1 MVMTTAERAEQIV
14 ERCRALTAI
23 TDVAGETTRTF
34 LSPAMRRCNE
44 MVAEWMRSSGMT
56 VRMDAVGNLRGLLP
70 AGDGSARRLVIA
82 SHLDTVPNAGA
93 FDGVLGVMLGL
104 AVVEAVRDTSLPF
117 AVEVIGF
124 SEEEGVRFSAPFIG
138 SRGFVGTLDE
148 ALLSRVDADGVS
160 VREAIRA
167 YGLTTDSFDDAR
179 FAAETFAYLEF
190 HIEQGPL
197 LESLEKPLGVV
208 DAIVGQSRYE
218 VVFEGEANHAGTT
231 PMHLRHDAL
240 AAAAEWITTTEAYAA
255 HPNRVVA
262 TVGKLNVSP
271 GAVNVIAGE
280 VRTTLDVRSADDRS
294 RQVAAESL
302 IRAAEES
309 GQRRGVRVK
318 STLHME
324 QSAVA
329 MDEQLTA
336 SLAEA
341 VSTRGVNAVRMVSG
355 AGHDAM
361 IVAPHVPA
369 TMLFLRS
376 PRGLS
381 HHPDEAVVVED
392 VRLALESGV
401 ALLRSLGQAHIEE
414 KNNAATR

>member
-1 MVMTTAERAEQIV
+1 MQ
-14 ERCRALTAI
+14 
-23 TDVAGETTRTF
+23 
-34 LSPAMRRCNE
+34 
-44 MVAEWMRSSGMT
+44 
-56 VRMDAVGNLRGLLP
+56 DA
-70 AGDGSARRLVIA
+70 
-82 SHLDTVPNAGA
+82 
-93 FDGVLGVMLGL
+93 
-104 AVVEAVRDTSLPF
+104 SLPF

-124 SEEEGVRFSAPFIG
+124 SEEEGVRFSAPFVG
-138 SRGFVGTLDE
+138 SRGFAGTLDE
-148 ALLSRVDADGVS
+148 TLLSRVDADGVS
-160 VREAIRA
+160 VRDAMRA
-167 YGLTTDSFDDAR
+167 YGLKADNFDDAR
-179 FAAETFAYLEF
+179 FVAETFAYLEF

-197 LESLEKPLGVV
+197 LESLEQPLGVV
-208 DAIVGQSRYE
+208 DAIVGQSRFE

-240 AAAAEWITTTEAYAA
+240 AAAAEWINTVEAYAA
-255 HPNRVVA
+255 HPNRVIA
-262 TVGKLNVSP
+262 TVGKMNVSP

-280 VRTTLDVRSADDRS
+280 VRTTLDLRSADDGS
-294 RQVAAESL
+294 RQIAAENL

-329 MDEQLTA
+329 MDTRLTTE
-336 SLAEA
+336 LTEA
-341 VSTRGVNAVRMVSG
+341 VRTCGVESVRMISG

-361 IVAPHVPA
+361 IVAPYIPA

-381 HHPDEAVVVED
+381 HHPDEAVIVED

-401 ALLRSLGQAHIEE
+401 ALLRRLAQTDAMERNDGA
-414 KNNAATR
+414 KTDAAAR